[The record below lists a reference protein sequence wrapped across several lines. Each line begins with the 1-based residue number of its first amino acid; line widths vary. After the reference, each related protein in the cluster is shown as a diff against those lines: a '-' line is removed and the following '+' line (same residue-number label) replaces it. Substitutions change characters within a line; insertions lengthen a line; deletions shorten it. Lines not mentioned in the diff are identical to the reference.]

1 MLEISLYKNP
11 YLDRIFKHVVRQ
23 DETQRPSTP
32 DRDIWNYNTR
42 TLLRRRDV
50 YLRNMLSLQQMVAP
64 FGRVDTVIYPAG
76 AGDIS
81 PAEIIFNP
89 KVVIIIDRSA
99 FSPLPIPDIRTI
111 CRQAQKLLCL
121 QSMWGYVPGSGSY
134 PSIPAFEYALANLF
148 LMGVDPQT
156 ISVQHV
162 NERLFLIGFT
172 LAGERRNVF
181 YFQQDIRSDNAAVIA
196 NVLGNIHAEAK
207 VASYAILSKGD
218 LNGATKFL
226 FPFLNPAL
234 VLIDHLEGPDMQPV
248 EKFLIGYK
256 KHYFTGSLESDFG
269 YSGQRYG
276 PFLFVG
282 SRGL

>member
-1 MLEISLYKNP
+1 MIREIGLYKSP

-42 TLLRRRDV
+42 TLLRRRDI
-50 YLRNMLSLQQMVAP
+50 YLRNMLSLQQAVAP
-64 FGRVDTVIYPAG
+64 FGRVDAVIYPAG

-121 QSMWGYVPGSGSY
+121 QSMWGYVPGNGYY
-134 PSIPAFEYALANLF
+134 PSIPAFEFTLANLF
-148 LMGVDPQT
+148 LMGVNPQT
-156 ISVQHV
+156 ISIRPMSD
-162 NERLFLIGFT
+162 RLFLIRFN
-172 LAGERRNVF
+172 LLGETKSVF
-181 YFQQDIRSDNAAVIA
+181 YFQEEIRSDNAAVIA

-234 VLIDHLEGPDMQPV
+234 VLIDHLEGPDKQPID
-248 EKFLIGYK
+248 KFLIGYK
-256 KHYFTGSLESDFG
+256 KHSFTGSLENDFG
-269 YSGQRYG
+269 YAGKRYG
-276 PFLFVG
+276 PFLFV
-282 SRGL
+282 RD